1 MHGDTYP
8 LRMAA
13 SVDGEY
19 LARLQAVTDAA
30 LSHLE
35 LDELLAELLDR
46 IHSILEVDTCA
57 ILLLDEA
64 SNELV
69 ARAAVGIEEEVEQG
83 VRIPVGGGFAGR
95 IAAERRPILLPDVE
109 RAHVLNP
116 ILREKGIK
124 TLLGVPLIV
133 RDTVIGVLHV
143 GTLVPRDFQEADIEL
158 LRLAGERAA
167 MAIAHANLF
176 EAERKARRWL
186 EHVQAVTDA
195 ALSHLELDELL
206 AELLDRIHSI
216 LEVDTCAILL
226 LDEASNE
233 LVARA
238 AVGIE
243 EEVEQ
248 GVRIPVGGGFAGGIA
263 AERRPIVLPDVDHAH
278 VLNPILREKG
288 IKTLLGVPLI
298 VRETVIGVLHV
309 GTLVHH
315 HFTPD
320 DMQLLELVG
329 QRVALAIERSRL
341 HEETRWLD
349 ELKLNFVAVASHELR
364 TPAAA
369 VYGALAALRGRGL
382 EPKVRAALEE
392 TAWKESDRMR
402 RLIEQ
407 LLDLSRLDARSVRV
421 RPEPIVLRRVVEE
434 LIEDEGG
441 SEVLVDVDW
450 GLSVVVDPLV
460 IERVVSNLLANAR
473 SHGRPPI
480 RVSGEQR
487 NRYLRLVVEDAGDGV
502 PEPLRPR
509 LFERFERGTAGEGTG
524 LGLAIAKAYAVAHG
538 GDLRLVP
545 SERGARFELTL
556 PLG

>member
-1 MHGDTYP
+1 
-8 LRMAA
+8 MAA

-19 LARLQAVTDAA
+19 LTRLQAVTDAA

-35 LDELLAELLDR
+35 LDELLAELLER

-64 SNELV
+64 SDELV
-69 ARAAVGIEEEVEQG
+69 ARAAVGLEEEVEQG

-133 RDTVIGVLHV
+133 HDTMIGVLHV
-143 GTLVPRDFQEADIEL
+143 GTLVPREFEDHDIEL

-167 MAIAHANLF
+167 MAIANASLF
-176 EAERKARRWL
+176 EAERKARRRL

-195 ALSHLELDELL
+195 ALAHLELDELL
-206 AELLDRIHSI
+206 AELLDRIHTI
-216 LEVDTCAILL
+216 LDVDTCAILL

-248 GVRIPVGGGFAGGIA
+248 GVRIPVGGGFAGRIA
-263 AERRPIVLPDVDHAH
+263 AERRPILLPDVDHAH
-278 VLNPILREKG
+278 VLNPILRQKG

-315 HFTPD
+315 PFTPD
-320 DMQLLELVG
+320 EMELLELVAE
-329 QRVALAIERSRL
+329 RVALAIERSRL

-369 VYGALAALRGRGL
+369 VYGALATLRGREL

-421 RPEPIVLRRVVEE
+421 RPEPIVLRRLVEE
-434 LIEDEGG
+434 LIEEEGG

-473 SHGRPPI
+473 SHGRPPV

-487 NRYLRLVVEDAGDGV
+487 NRYLRLAVEDAGDGV

-524 LGLAIAKAYAVAHG
+524 IGLAIAKAYAVAHG

>member
-1 MHGDTYP
+1 M
-8 LRMAA
+8 
-13 SVDGEY
+13 
-19 LARLQAVTDAA
+19 
-30 LSHLE
+30 
-35 LDELLAELLDR
+35 
-46 IHSILEVDTCA
+46 
-57 ILLLDEA
+57 
-64 SNELV
+64 
-69 ARAAVGIEEEVEQG
+69 
-83 VRIPVGGGFAGR
+83 
-95 IAAERRPILLPDVE
+95 
-109 RAHVLNP
+109 
-116 ILREKGIK
+116 
-124 TLLGVPLIV
+124 
-133 RDTVIGVLHV
+133 
-143 GTLVPRDFQEADIEL
+143 
-158 LRLAGERAA
+158 
-167 MAIAHANLF
+167 
-176 EAERKARRWL
+176 
-186 EHVQAVTDA
+186 
-195 ALSHLELDELL
+195 
-206 AELLDRIHSI
+206 
-216 LEVDTCAILL
+216 
-226 LDEASNE
+226 
-233 LVARA
+233 
-238 AVGIE
+238 
-243 EEVEQ
+243 
-248 GVRIPVGGGFAGGIA
+248 
-263 AERRPIVLPDVDHAH
+263 
-278 VLNPILREKG
+278 LNPILREKG

-369 VYGALAALRGRGL
+369 VYGALAALRGREH

-434 LIEDEGG
+434 LIEEEGG

-473 SHGRPPI
+473 SHGRPPVRI
-480 RVSGEQR
+480 SAEQR
-487 NRYLRLVVEDAGDGV
+487 NRYLRLAVEDAGDGV

-556 PLG
+556 RSASSQPDTSNPAWRLSRNDLRASRSLTQ